1 MMAAM
6 CEEIANGMLL
16 DADRLHLT
24 DRAQEWLE
32 LAQQTEAEQLPKIAD
47 GTRGE
52 SVQSSE
58 SQTQTDAIDPGKTSE
73 AEQLPG
79 LAQACLES
87 QTQAVVIELVQTTK
101 AEQLPQNTYSR
112 RVESVQNVGQ
122 TRTDAKSRTRT
133 DFIAEN
139 LEIADDA
146 RVGIVITSRT
156 PASQFGQST
165 SAGERGGHRC
175 AASRSVGAGRRWW
188 MLSNVLLLAVLALVL
203 TVVLAWGP

>member
-1 MMAAM
+1 VAMQHHPSDYRMMAAM

-47 GTRGE
+47 GPLGE
-52 SVQSSE
+52 SLRSLE
-58 SQTQTDAIDPGKTSE
+58 SQTQTDAIDPGEINE

-79 LAQACLES
+79 LTQIYLES
-87 QTQAVVIELVQTTK
+87 QAQAEVIELVQTTQ
-101 AEQLPQNTYSR
+101 AEQLTQNTYSG
-112 RVESVQNVGQ
+112 RVESVQNMGLKSQ
-122 TRTDAKSRTRT
+122 TDAKSRTET

-146 RVGIVITSRT
+146 RVGIVI
-156 PASQFGQST
+156 
-165 SAGERGGHRC
+165 
-175 AASRSVGAGRRWW
+175 VGAGRRRW

-203 TVVLAWGP
+203 TLVLAWGP